1 MIDKKYEKERGGGRD
16 NLNKEDDRDHISN
29 NNVDETNK
37 NNNNKPGID
46 VDLTIYNIFL
56 HDLER
61 DVKEQDKIDELMDED
76 CDYDDILVKKKI
88 SKIDLMNLYGD
99 SDFNIIDL
107 K

>member
-1 MIDKKYEKERGGGRD
+1 MTKKLNKDVRGVGKKDKEEMIDKKYEKERGGGRD

-61 DVKEQDKIDELMDED
+61 DVKE
-76 CDYDDILVKKKI
+76 
-88 SKIDLMNLYGD
+88 
-99 SDFNIIDL
+99 
-107 K
+107 